1 MTLKSV
7 SACQESPQER
17 AHAVDLRACCES
29 LRSGRSSLRK
39 RGPSRALLVSRFRGN
54 ERSLWLG
61 LGKISS
67 RFACVAALLI
77 AGVSLA
83 AAPAAAQTNAACST
97 YGNWID
103 GASGDSID
111 GGNPLRELS
120 RWNAVVLLG
129 ESHTSPDHHVW
140 QMQTVAALHDRT
152 DKSVLGERMVL
163 GFESFPRRLQ
173 GVLDDWVAGKLSAE
187 AFLNAVEWSRVWG
200 YDSALYMPLFQF
212 ARLNRIPM
220 VALNVERSLVSRV
233 GREGWAA
240 VPQDAR
246 EGLTDPAPASE
257 GYLRELAAVA
267 AMKRTMPPG
276 GGDSQSAPPEPDDA
290 AIAEVMKQPD
300 FKRFVEAQQT
310 WDRAFAQGIVDA
322 RRKYPNAA
330 IVAVLGSGHVAFGY
344 GAPHQLKDLGMK
356 DAVSL
361 IPVPVDSACTHV
373 GKSFAN
379 AMFTLPV
386 GGDEGPTVERPRLGV
401 ELVQGEGAPR
411 INRVVGNSVAEAA
424 GLKAGDHVVR
434 AAGVEMRSPDDLVDV
449 VGRQA
454 PGTWLPLGV
463 RRDGQ
468 EIEIVAKFP
477 PRPRQ
482 G

>member
-1 MTLKSV
+1 MV
-7 SACQESPQER
+7 CG
-17 AHAVDLRACCES
+17 AVLALVNVCLDATP
-29 LRSGRSSLRK
+29 SS
-39 RGPSRALLVSRFRGN
+39 
-54 ERSLWLG
+54 
-61 LGKISS
+61 
-67 RFACVAALLI
+67 
-77 AGVSLA
+77 
-83 AAPAAAQTNAACST
+83 AQTNAACST

-103 GASGDSID
+103 GASGKAID
-111 GGNPLRELS
+111 GRDLLREFS
-120 RWNAVVLLG
+120 KWSAVVLLG

-187 AFLNAVEWSRVWG
+187 AFLNAVEWRRVWG

-257 GYLRELAAVA
+257 GYLRDLAAVA
-267 AMKRTMPPG
+267 AMKRTMSPG
-276 GGDSQSAPPEPDDA
+276 GGDSQSAPAEPDDA
-290 AIAEVMKQPD
+290 AIAEAMKQPE

-310 WDRAFAQGIVDA
+310 WDRAFAQGIADA
-322 RRKYPNAA
+322 RRKYPNAT

-344 GAPHQLKDLGMK
+344 GAAHQLKDLGVTGV
-356 DAVSL
+356 VSL
-361 IPVPVDSACTHV
+361 IPVSVDTACSRV

-379 AMFTLPV
+379 AMFTLPP
-386 GGDEGPTVERPRLGV
+386 GGDEGPSSMERPRLGV

-411 INRVVGNSVAEAA
+411 VNRVVGNSVAEAA

-454 PGTWLPLGV
+454 PGTWLPLSV

-468 EIEIVAKFP
+468 EIEVVAKFP
-477 PRPRQ
+477 SRPRQ

>member
-1 MTLKSV
+1 MNVKGICERSEQSIV
-7 SACQESPQER
+7 ASAWSTAGAYR
-17 AHAVDLRACCES
+17 RRSLAVLAALLSIGLCAS
-29 LRSGRSSLRK
+29 
-39 RGPSRALLVSRFRGN
+39 PSRAQSN
-54 ERSLWLG
+54 S
-61 LGKISS
+61 
-67 RFACVAALLI
+67 ACA
-77 AGVSLA
+77 
-83 AAPAAAQTNAACST
+83 T

-103 GASGDSID
+103 GTSGNIID
-111 GGNPLRELS
+111 AKELT
-120 RWNAVVLLG
+120 RDLAANRAVVLLG
-129 ESHTSPDHHVW
+129 ESHTSPEHHFW
-140 QMQTVAALHDRT
+140 QAQIVAALRDRT
-152 DKSVLGERMVL
+152 DNMVL

-187 AFLNAVEWSRVWG
+187 QFLNAVEWRRVWG

-257 GYLRELAAVA
+257 GYLHDLAAVA
-267 AMKRTMPPG
+267 AMKRTMSPG
-276 GGDSQSAPPEPDDA
+276 GGDSQSTPAEPDDA
-290 AIAEVMKQPD
+290 AIAEAMKQPE

-310 WDRAFAQGIVDA
+310 WDRAFAQGIADA
-322 RRKYPNAA
+322 GHKYPNAT

-344 GAPHQLKDLGMK
+344 GAAHQLKDLG
-356 DAVSL
+356 VTSVTSL
-361 IPVPVDSACTHV
+361 IPVSVDTACTRV

-379 AMFTLPV
+379 AMFTLPP
-386 GGDEGPTVERPRLGV
+386 GGDEAPTVERPRLGV

-411 INRVVGNSVAEAA
+411 VNRVVGNSVAEAA

-454 PGTWLPLGV
+454 PGTWLPLSV

-468 EIEIVAKFP
+468 EIEVVAKFP
-477 PRPRQ
+477 ARPRQ

>member
-1 MTLKSV
+1 MAARNKQEYDEMSV
-7 SACQESPQER
+7 RQVCER
-17 AHAVDLRACCES
+17 R
-29 LRSGRSSLRK
+29 
-39 RGPSRALLVSRFRGN
+39 
-54 ERSLWLG
+54 ERSIVASSFSAVRARRFPRG
-61 LGKISS
+61 LA
-67 RFACVAALLI
+67 FLAALLTL
-77 AGVSLA
+77 SLCTS
-83 AAPAAAQTNAACST
+83 PSGAQSSNAACAT
-97 YGNWID
+97 YGKWID
-103 GASGDSID
+103 GASGDAIE
-111 GGNPLRELS
+111 GGDLLRELS
-120 RWNAVVLLG
+120 RWSAVVLLG

-152 DKSVLGERMVL
+152 DKSVLSDRMVL

-173 GVLDDWVAGKLSAE
+173 RVLDDWIAGKLSAE
-187 AFLNAVEWSRVWG
+187 AFLNAVEWRRVWG

-257 GYLRELAAVA
+257 GYLRDLAAVA

-322 RRKYPNAA
+322 RRKYPNAT

-344 GAPHQLKDLGMK
+344 GAPHQLNDLGIK
-356 DAVSL
+356 DSVSL
-361 IPVPVDSACTHV
+361 IPVSVDTACTHV

-379 AMFTLPV
+379 AMFTLPA

-411 INRVVGNSVAEAA
+411 VNRVVGNSVAEAA

-454 PGTWLPLGV
+454 PGTWLPLSV
-463 RRDGQ
+463 RRDGL

-477 PRPRQ
+477 ARPRQ

>member
-1 MTLKSV
+1 MAATAGVDLMSLKSICDR
-7 SACQESPQER
+7 SKQSIA
-17 AHAVDLRACCES
+17 ARAC
-29 LRSGRSSLRK
+29 SGV
-39 RGPSRALLVSRFRGN
+39 RARRLSQG
-54 ERSLWLG
+54 
-61 LGKISS
+61 
-67 RFACVAALLI
+67 FAFLAALLI
-77 AGVSLA
+77 VGLCGS
-83 AAPAAAQTNAACST
+83 PSRAQSNTACAT

-103 GASGDSID
+103 GASGEAID
-111 GGNPLRELS
+111 RQKVLRDLADWS
-120 RWNAVVLLG
+120 AVVLLG
-129 ESHTSPDHHVW
+129 ESHTSPDHLW
-140 QMQTVAALHDRT
+140 QMQMVAALHSRRSDSAT
-152 DKSVLGERMVL
+152 LGERMVL

-187 AFLNAVEWSRVWG
+187 AFLNAVEWRRVWG

-257 GYLRELAAVA
+257 GYLRELAAVQ
-267 AMKRTMPPG
+267 AMKRTMTPG
-276 GGDSQSAPPEPDDA
+276 GGDSQSTPSEHDEA
-290 AIAEVMKQPD
+290 AIAEAMKQPE
-300 FKRFVEAQQT
+300 FKRFVEAQLT

-344 GAPHQLKDLGMK
+344 GADHQLKDLGMK

-361 IPVPVDSACTHV
+361 IPVSVDTACTRV

-379 AMFTLPV
+379 GIFTLPP
-386 GGDEGPTVERPRLGV
+386 GGDEAPTVERPRLGV
-401 ELVQGEGAPR
+401 ELVQGEGSPR
-411 INRVVGNSVAEAA
+411 VNRVVGNSVAEAA
-424 GLKAGDHVVR
+424 GLKAGDHVLR

-449 VGRQA
+449 IGRQA
-454 PGTWLPLGV
+454 PGTWLPLSV

-468 EIEIVAKFP
+468 EIEVVAKFP

>member
-1 MTLKSV
+1 MSV
-7 SACQESPQER
+7 RHVC
-17 AHAVDLRACCES
+17 
-29 LRSGRSSLRK
+29 
-39 RGPSRALLVSRFRGN
+39 
-54 ERSLWLG
+54 ERSEQSIAASFYSDVKARRRPSQALAVL
-61 LGKISS
+61 
-67 RFACVAALLI
+67 AALLSVGLC
-77 AGVSLA
+77 ATTPSS
-83 AAPAAAQTNAACST
+83 AQTNAACTT

-103 GASGDSID
+103 GASGNAVD
-111 GGNPLRELS
+111 GRDLLREFFKGS
-120 RWNAVVLLG
+120 AVVLLG

-187 AFLNAVEWSRVWG
+187 AFLNAVEWRRVWG

-240 VPQDAR
+240 VPPDAR

-257 GYLRELAAVA
+257 GYLRDLGVVA
-267 AMKRTMPPG
+267 AMKRMMTPG
-276 GGDSQSAPPEPDDA
+276 GGSPSAPAEPDDA
-290 AIAEVMKQPD
+290 AIAEAMKQPD

-322 RRKYPNAA
+322 RRKYANAT

-344 GAPHQLKDLGMK
+344 GAAHQLKDLGVTGV
-356 DAVSL
+356 VSL
-361 IPVPVDSACTHV
+361 IPVSVDTACTRV

-379 AMFTLPV
+379 AMFTLPP
-386 GGDEGPTVERPRLGV
+386 GGDEGPTTVERPRLGV

-411 INRVVGNSVAEAA
+411 VNRVVGNSVAEAA

-449 VGRQA
+449 VGRQS
-454 PGTWLPLGV
+454 PGTWLPLSV

-468 EIEIVAKFP
+468 EIEVVAKFP
-477 PRPRQ
+477 TRPRQ

>member
-1 MTLKSV
+1 MSLKSV
-7 SACQESPQER
+7 CER
-17 AHAVDLRACCES
+17 AGQSIAASSCLDGRAW
-29 LRSGRSSLRK
+29 
-39 RGPSRALLVSRFRGN
+39 LVC
-54 ERSLWLG
+54 L
-61 LGKISS
+61 
-67 RFACVAALLI
+67 AALLI
-77 AGVSLA
+77 VGLNATPSS
-83 AAPAAAQTNAACST
+83 AQANAACAT

-103 GASGDSID
+103 GASGNLIDSK
-111 GGNPLRELS
+111 ELT
-120 RWNAVVLLG
+120 RDLAARGAVVLLG
-129 ESHTSPDHHVW
+129 ESHTSPEHHFW
-140 QMQTVAALHDRT
+140 QAQIVAALRDRT
-152 DKSVLGERMVL
+152 DSMVL

-187 AFLNAVEWSRVWG
+187 AFLNAVEWRRVWG
-200 YDSALYMPLFQF
+200 YDSALYRPLFQF
-212 ARLNRIPM
+212 ARLNRIPI

-267 AMKRTMPPG
+267 AMKRTMAPG
-276 GGDSQSAPPEPDDA
+276 ADPQTAPPDPDDA
-290 AIAEVMKQPD
+290 AIAEVMKRPD

-310 WDRAFAQGIVDA
+310 WERAFAQGIADA
-322 RRKYPNAA
+322 KRKYPNATF
-330 IVAVLGSGHVAFGY
+330 VAVLGSGHVAFGY
-344 GAPHQLKDLGMK
+344 GAPHQLKDLG
-356 DAVSL
+356 VTGVTSL
-361 IPVPVDSACTHV
+361 VPVSVDTACTRV
-373 GKSFAN
+373 GKSFADVL
-379 AMFTLPV
+379 FTLPP

-411 INRVVGNSVAEAA
+411 INRVVNNSVAEAA
-424 GLKAGDHVVR
+424 GLKAGDHVLR

-454 PGTWLPLGV
+454 PGTWLPLSV

-468 EIEIVAKFP
+468 EIEVVAKFP

>member
-1 MTLKSV
+1 MSV
-7 SACQESPQER
+7 RHVCDRREQSIATSCFSDIR
-17 AHAVDLRACCES
+17 AR
-29 LRSGRSSLRK
+29 R
-39 RGPSRALLVSRFRGN
+39 
-54 ERSLWLG
+54 RSLQG
-61 LGKISS
+61 
-67 RFACVAALLI
+67 FAF
-77 AGVSLA
+77 LA
-83 AAPAAAQTNAACST
+83 AFLIVGLCGTPSSAQTNAACAT

-103 GASGDSID
+103 GASGDAINGRD
-111 GGNPLRELS
+111 LLREFS
-120 RWNAVVLLG
+120 RLNAVVLLG

-140 QMQTVAALHDRT
+140 QMQTVAALHERT
-152 DKSVLGERMVL
+152 DKSLLGERMVL

-187 AFLNAVEWSRVWG
+187 AFLNAVEWRRVWG

-257 GYLRELAAVA
+257 GYLRDLAAVA

-322 RRKYPNAA
+322 RRKYPNAT

-344 GAPHQLKDLGMK
+344 GAPHQLKDLGIK

-361 IPVPVDSACTHV
+361 IPVPVDTACTRV

-379 AMFTLPV
+379 AMFTLPP
-386 GGDEGPTVERPRLGV
+386 GSDEAPTVERPRLGV

-411 INRVVGNSVAEAA
+411 VNRVVDNSVAEAA

-454 PGTWLPLGV
+454 PGTWLPLSV

-468 EIEIVAKFP
+468 EIEVVAKFP
-477 PRPRQ
+477 ARPRQ

>member
-1 MTLKSV
+1 MSVKSV
-7 SACQESPQER
+7 CER
-17 AHAVDLRACCES
+17 PEQSIVA
-29 LRSGRSSLRK
+29 RSCSDVRPCR
-39 RGPSRALLVSRFRGN
+39 PVSQG
-54 ERSLWLG
+54 
-61 LGKISS
+61 
-67 RFACVAALLI
+67 FAFLAALLI
-77 AGVSLA
+77 VGLYAS
-83 AAPAAAQTNAACST
+83 PSSAQSNAACST

-103 GASGDSID
+103 GASGNVVDRND
-111 GGNPLRELS
+111 LVRDLAN
-120 RWNAVVLLG
+120 WNAVVLLG
-129 ESHTSPDHHVW
+129 ESHTSPEHHIL
-140 QMQTVAALHDRT
+140 QMQMVSALHSRADNA
-152 DKSVLGERMVL
+152 SLGERMVL

-187 AFLNAVEWSRVWG
+187 AFLNAVEWRRVWG

-240 VPQDAR
+240 VPPDAR

-257 GYLRELAAVA
+257 GYLRELGAVQ

-276 GGDSQSAPPEPDDA
+276 GGDSQSAPSEPDDA
-290 AIAEVMKQPD
+290 AIAEAMKQPE
-300 FKRFVEAQQT
+300 FKRFVEAQLT

-344 GAPHQLKDLGMK
+344 GAPHQLKDLGIK
-356 DAVSL
+356 DSVSL
-361 IPVPVDSACTHV
+361 IPVSVDTACTRV

-379 AMFTLPV
+379 ALFTLPP
-386 GGDEGPTVERPRLGV
+386 GGDEAPTVERPRLGV

-411 INRVVGNSVAEAA
+411 VNRVVGNSVAEAA

-434 AAGVEMRSPDDLVDV
+434 AAGLEMRSPDDLVDV

-454 PGTWLPLGV
+454 PGTWLPLSV
-463 RRDGQ
+463 RRDG
-468 EIEIVAKFP
+468 EVIEIIAKFP
-477 PRPRQ
+477 TRPRQ

>member
-1 MTLKSV
+1 MNVKSICERSEQSIV
-7 SACQESPQER
+7 ASAWF
-17 AHAVDLRACCES
+17 AIRAC
-29 LRSGRSSLRK
+29 RGRS
-39 RGPSRALLVSRFRGN
+39 RGLAVLAALLSVGLCASPSRAQSN
-54 ERSLWLG
+54 S
-61 LGKISS
+61 
-67 RFACVAALLI
+67 
-77 AGVSLA
+77 
-83 AAPAAAQTNAACST
+83 ACST

-103 GASGDSID
+103 GTSGNVID
-111 GGNPLRELS
+111 PKELT
-120 RWNAVVLLG
+120 RDLAAKGAVVLLG
-129 ESHTSPDHHVW
+129 ESHTSPEHHFW
-140 QMQTVAALHDRT
+140 QAQVVAALRDRT
-152 DKSVLGERMVL
+152 DNMVL

-187 AFLNAVEWSRVWG
+187 AFLNAVEWRRVWG

-240 VPQDAR
+240 VPQNAR

-257 GYLRELAAVA
+257 GYLRDLAAVS
-267 AMKRTMPPG
+267 AMKRTMSPG
-276 GGDSQSAPPEPDDA
+276 GGDSQSAPAEPDDA
-290 AIAEVMKQPD
+290 AIAEAMKQPE

-310 WDRAFAQGIVDA
+310 WDRAFAQGIADA
-322 RRKYPNAA
+322 RGKYPNAT

-344 GAPHQLKDLGMK
+344 GAAHQLKDLG
-356 DAVSL
+356 VTGVTSL
-361 IPVPVDSACTHV
+361 IPVSVDTACTRV

-379 AMFTLPV
+379 AMFTLPP
-386 GGDEGPTVERPRLGV
+386 GGDEAPTVERPRLGV

-411 INRVVGNSVAEAA
+411 VNRVVGSSVAEAA

-449 VGRQA
+449 VGRQP
-454 PGTWLPLGV
+454 PGTWLPLSV
-463 RRDGQ
+463 RRDG
-468 EIEIVAKFP
+468 EVIEVVAKFP
-477 PRPRQ
+477 ARPRQ

>member
-1 MTLKSV
+1 MVCYRPGRPAQAASNGRPQQQEYDEMSV
-7 SACQESPQER
+7 KHGCDCREQSIVA
-17 AHAVDLRACCES
+17 
-29 LRSGRSSLRK
+29 SSDCDVKASR
-39 RGPSRALLVSRFRGN
+39 RPSRA
-54 ERSLWLG
+54 
-61 LGKISS
+61 
-67 RFACVAALLI
+67 FAFLAAALLVV
-77 AGVSLA
+77 GLGTTSS
-83 AAPAAAQTNAACST
+83 AAQTNAACAT

-103 GASGDSID
+103 GTSGNAVDRNDLARNLADS
-111 GGNPLRELS
+111 S
-120 RWNAVVLLG
+120 AVVLLG
-129 ESHTSPDHHVW
+129 ESHTSPDHHIL
-140 QMQTVAALHDRT
+140 QMQLVAALHSRRPD
-152 DKSVLGERMVL
+152 DSNFGERMVL

-187 AFLNAVEWSRVWG
+187 AFLNAVEWRRVWG

-240 VPQDAR
+240 VPPDAR
-246 EGLTDPAPASE
+246 EGLTDPAPANE

-276 GGDSQSAPPEPDDA
+276 GGDSQSAPSEPDDA

-322 RRKYPNAA
+322 RRKYPNAT
-330 IVAVLGSGHVAFGY
+330 IVAVLGSGHVAYGY
-344 GAPHQLKDLGMK
+344 GVQHQLKDLGMK

-361 IPVPVDSACTHV
+361 IPVPVDTACTRV

-379 AMFTLPV
+379 AMFTLPP
-386 GGDEGPTVERPRLGV
+386 GGDEAPTVERPRLGV

-411 INRVVGNSVAEAA
+411 VNRVVGNSVAEAA

-449 VGRQA
+449 IGRQA
-454 PGTWLPLGV
+454 PGTWLPLSV

-468 EIEIVAKFP
+468 EIEVVAKFL

>member
-1 MTLKSV
+1 MNVKSV
-7 SACQESPQER
+7 C
-17 AHAVDLRACCES
+17 
-29 LRSGRSSLRK
+29 
-39 RGPSRALLVSRFRGN
+39 
-54 ERSLWLG
+54 ERSEQSIAASAWSADRARRRPSQG
-61 LGKISS
+61 LA
-67 RFACVAALLI
+67 FLAALLSVGLC
-77 AGVSLA
+77 AS
-83 AAPAAAQTNAACST
+83 PSSAQTNAACAI

-103 GASGDSID
+103 GASGNAID
-111 GGNPLRELS
+111 GRDLLREFS
-120 RWNAVVLLG
+120 KWSAVVLLG

-187 AFLNAVEWSRVWG
+187 AFLNAVEWRRVWG

-257 GYLRELAAVA
+257 GYLRDLAAVA
-267 AMKRTMPPG
+267 AMKRMMSPG
-276 GGDSQSAPPEPDDA
+276 GGGSQSTPAEPDDA
-290 AIAEVMKQPD
+290 AIAEAMKQPE

-310 WDRAFAQGIVDA
+310 WDRAFAQGIADA
-322 RRKYPNAA
+322 RRKYPNAT

-344 GAPHQLKDLGMK
+344 GTPHQLKDLGIK
-356 DAVSL
+356 DSVSL
-361 IPVPVDSACTHV
+361 IPVSVDTACTRV

-379 AMFTLPV
+379 AMFTLPP

-411 INRVVGNSVAEAA
+411 VNRVVGNSVAEAA
-424 GLKAGDHVVR
+424 GLKEGDHVVR

-454 PGTWLPLGV
+454 PGTWLPLNV

-468 EIEIVAKFP
+468 EIEVVAKFP
-477 PRPRQ
+477 SRPRQ

>member
-1 MTLKSV
+1 MNVKSV
-7 SACQESPQER
+7 CERSEQSIVASAWS
-17 AHAVDLRACCES
+17 VVRACRRPS
-29 LRSGRSSLRK
+29 
-39 RGPSRALLVSRFRGN
+39 RGLAVLAALLSVGLCASPSRAQSN
-54 ERSLWLG
+54 S
-61 LGKISS
+61 
-67 RFACVAALLI
+67 
-77 AGVSLA
+77 
-83 AAPAAAQTNAACST
+83 ACST

-103 GASGDSID
+103 GASGNAID
-111 GGNPLRELS
+111 GRDLLREFS
-120 RWNAVVLLG
+120 KWSAVVLLG
-129 ESHTSPDHHVW
+129 ESHTSPDHHVL
-140 QMQTVAALHDRT
+140 QLQTVAALQDRT

-187 AFLNAVEWSRVWG
+187 AFLNAVEWRRVWG

-257 GYLRELAAVA
+257 GYLRDLAAVA
-267 AMKRTMPPG
+267 AMKRMMAPG
-276 GGDSQSAPPEPDDA
+276 GGDSQSVPAEPDDA
-290 AIAEVMKQPD
+290 AIAEAMKQPE

-310 WDRAFAQGIVDA
+310 WDRAFAQGIADA
-322 RRKYPNAA
+322 RRKYPNAT

-344 GAPHQLKDLGMK
+344 GAAHQLKDLGVTGV
-356 DAVSL
+356 VSL
-361 IPVPVDSACTHV
+361 IPVSVDTACSRV

-379 AMFTLPV
+379 AIFTLPP
-386 GGDEGPTVERPRLGV
+386 GGDEGPMADRPRLGV

-411 INRVVGNSVAEAA
+411 VNRVVGNSVAEAA

-454 PGTWLPLGV
+454 PGTWLPLSV

-468 EIEIVAKFP
+468 EIEVVAKFP
-477 PRPRQ
+477 SRPRQ

>member
-1 MTLKSV
+1 
-7 SACQESPQER
+7 
-17 AHAVDLRACCES
+17 
-29 LRSGRSSLRK
+29 
-39 RGPSRALLVSRFRGN
+39 LVCG
-54 ERSLWLG
+54 
-61 LGKISS
+61 
-67 RFACVAALLI
+67 AAL
-77 AGVSLA
+77 ALA
-83 AAPAAAQTNAACST
+83 NACLYATPGSAQTNAACAT

-103 GASGDSID
+103 GTSGNVIDSK
-111 GGNPLRELS
+111 ELT
-120 RWNAVVLLG
+120 RDLAAKGAVVLLG
-129 ESHTSPDHHVW
+129 ESHTSPEHHFW
-140 QMQTVAALHDRT
+140 QAQIVAALRGRT
-152 DKSVLGERMVL
+152 DNMVI

-173 GVLDDWVAGKLSAE
+173 GVLDDWIAGKLSAD
-187 AFLNAVEWSRVWG
+187 AFLNAVEWRRVWG

-267 AMKRTMPPG
+267 AMKRAMPPG

-322 RRKYPNAA
+322 RRKYPNAT

-344 GAPHQLKDLGMK
+344 GAPHQLKDLGIK

-361 IPVPVDSACTHV
+361 IPVSVDTACTRV

-379 AMFTLPV
+379 VLFTLPP

-411 INRVVGNSVAEAA
+411 VNRVVGNSVAEVA

-454 PGTWLPLGV
+454 PGTWLPLSV
-463 RRDGQ
+463 RRDG
-468 EIEIVAKFP
+468 EVIEVVAKFP
-477 PRPRQ
+477 ARPRQ

>member
-1 MTLKSV
+1 MSLKSV
-7 SACQESPQER
+7 CER
-17 AHAVDLRACCES
+17 AGQSIAASSCLDGRAW
-29 LRSGRSSLRK
+29 
-39 RGPSRALLVSRFRGN
+39 LVC
-54 ERSLWLG
+54 L
-61 LGKISS
+61 
-67 RFACVAALLI
+67 AALLI
-77 AGVSLA
+77 VGLNATPSS
-83 AAPAAAQTNAACST
+83 AQANAACAT

-103 GASGDSID
+103 GASGNLIDSK
-111 GGNPLRELS
+111 ELT
-120 RWNAVVLLG
+120 RDLAAKGAVVLLG
-129 ESHTSPDHHVW
+129 ESHTSPEHHFW
-140 QMQTVAALHDRT
+140 QAQIVAALRDRT
-152 DKSVLGERMVL
+152 DSMVL

-187 AFLNAVEWSRVWG
+187 AFLNAVEWRRVWG

-246 EGLTDPAPASE
+246 EGLSDPAPASE

-267 AMKRTMPPG
+267 AMKRSMPPG

-300 FKRFVEAQQT
+300 FRRFVEAQQT

-322 RRKYPNAA
+322 KRKFPNATV
-330 IVAVLGSGHVAFGY
+330 VAVLGSGHVAHGY
-344 GAPHQLKDLGMK
+344 GAAHQLKDLG
-356 DAVSL
+356 VTGVTSL
-361 IPVPVDSACTHV
+361 IPVPVDTACTRV
-373 GKSFAN
+373 GKSFADVL
-379 AMFTLPV
+379 FTLPP
-386 GGDEGPTVERPRLGV
+386 GTDEAPTVERPRLGV

-411 INRVVGNSVAEAA
+411 VNRVVGNSVAETA
-424 GLKAGDHVVR
+424 GIKAGDHVVR

-454 PGTWLPLGV
+454 PGTWLPLSV
-463 RRDGQ
+463 RREGQ

>member
-1 MTLKSV
+1 
-7 SACQESPQER
+7 
-17 AHAVDLRACCES
+17 
-29 LRSGRSSLRK
+29 
-39 RGPSRALLVSRFRGN
+39 
-54 ERSLWLG
+54 
-61 LGKISS
+61 
-67 RFACVAALLI
+67 
-77 AGVSLA
+77 
-83 AAPAAAQTNAACST
+83 
-97 YGNWID
+97 
-103 GASGDSID
+103 
-111 GGNPLRELS
+111 
-120 RWNAVVLLG
+120 
-129 ESHTSPDHHVW
+129 
-140 QMQTVAALHDRT
+140 
-152 DKSVLGERMVL
+152 MVL
-163 GFESFPRRLQ
+163 GFEAFPRRLQ

-187 AFLNAVEWSRVWG
+187 AFLNAVEWRRVWG

-233 GREGWAA
+233 GREGWAG

-257 GYLRELAAVA
+257 GYLHELAAVA
-267 AMKRTMPPG
+267 AMKRAMPPG
-276 GGDSQSAPPEPDDA
+276 GGDSQSAPPEPDEA

-330 IVAVLGSGHVAFGY
+330 MVAVLGSGHVAFGY
-344 GAPHQLKDLGMK
+344 GAMHQLKDLGMK

-361 IPVPVDSACTHV
+361 IPVPIDSACMRV

-379 AMFTLPV
+379 VMFTLPA
-386 GGDEGPTVERPRLGV
+386 GADEGPTVERPRLGV

-468 EIEIVAKFP
+468 EIELVAKFP

>member
-1 MTLKSV
+1 V
-7 SACQESPQER
+7 NGSPQQQEYGEMSVKHVCER
-17 AHAVDLRACCES
+17 Q
-29 LRSGRSSLRK
+29 GRCRLSH
-39 RGPSRALLVSRFRGN
+39 
-54 ERSLWLG
+54 G
-61 LGKISS
+61 LE
-67 RFACVAALLI
+67 VLAALLI
-77 AGVSLA
+77 VGLCAS
-83 AAPAAAQTNAACST
+83 PSSAQANAACAT

-103 GASGDSID
+103 GTTGNVID
-111 GGNPLRELS
+111 AKELT
-120 RWNAVVLLG
+120 RDLAAKGAVVLLG
-129 ESHTSPDHHVW
+129 ESHTSPEHHFW
-140 QMQTVAALHDRT
+140 QAQIVAALRDRT
-152 DKSVLGERMVL
+152 DNMVL

-187 AFLNAVEWSRVWG
+187 AFLNAVEWRRVWG

-212 ARLNRIPM
+212 ARLNRIPI

-240 VPQDAR
+240 VPQDER

-276 GGDSQSAPPEPDDA
+276 ADPQTAPPDPDDA
-290 AIAEVMKQPD
+290 AIAEAMKQPD

-310 WDRAFAQGIVDA
+310 WDRAFAQGIA
-322 RRKYPNAA
+322 NAKRKYPNAA
-330 IVAVLGSGHVAFGY
+330 FVAVLGSGHVAFGY
-344 GAPHQLKDLGMK
+344 GAPLQLKDLG
-356 DAVSL
+356 VTGVTSL
-361 IPVPVDSACTHV
+361 IPVSVDTACTRV
-373 GKSFAN
+373 GKSFADVL
-379 AMFTLPV
+379 FTLPP

-411 INRVVGNSVAEAA
+411 VNRVVGNSVAEAA

-454 PGTWLPLGV
+454 PGTWLPLSI

-468 EIEIVAKFP
+468 EIEVVAKFP

>member
-1 MTLKSV
+1 MAARNSREYGEMSVKSV
-7 SACQESPQER
+7 CERSEQSVAASAFS
-17 AHAVDLRACCES
+17 AVRACRPS
-29 LRSGRSSLRK
+29 QGLALLATLLIVGLSGS
-39 RGPSRALLVSRFRGN
+39 PSRAQS
-54 ERSLWLG
+54 
-61 LGKISS
+61 
-67 RFACVAALLI
+67 
-77 AGVSLA
+77 
-83 AAPAAAQTNAACST
+83 NAACAA

-103 GASGDSID
+103 GDSGNAIGRNDLVRD
-111 GGNPLRELS
+111 LS
-120 RWNAVVLLG
+120 DRSAVVLLG
-129 ESHTSPDHHVW
+129 ESHTSPDHHIW
-140 QMQTVAALHDRT
+140 QMQMVAALHSRRPDN
-152 DKSVLGERMVL
+152 SILGERMVL

-173 GVLDDWVAGKLSAE
+173 SVLDDWVAGKLSAE
-187 AFLNAVEWSRVWG
+187 AFLNAVEWRRVWG

-240 VPQDAR
+240 VPPEAR

-257 GYLRELAAVA
+257 GYLRELAAVQ
-267 AMKRTMPPG
+267 AMKRNLQPG
-276 GGDSQSAPPEPDDA
+276 ADPQTAPPDPDDA
-290 AIAEVMKQPD
+290 AIAEAMKQPE

-310 WDRAFAQGIVDA
+310 WARAFAQGIVDA
-322 RRKYPNAA
+322 RRKYPNATV
-330 IVAVLGSGHVAFGY
+330 VAVLGSGHVAFGY
-344 GAPHQLKDLGMK
+344 GTPHQLKDLGVK
-356 DAVSL
+356 DVVSL
-361 IPVPVDSACTHV
+361 IPVPVDTACTRV

-379 AMFTLPV
+379 AMFTLPL

-411 INRVVGNSVAEAA
+411 VNRVVGNSVAEAA

-434 AAGVEMRSPDDLVDV
+434 AAGNEMRSPDDLVDV

-454 PGTWLPLGV
+454 PGTWLPLSV

-468 EIEIVAKFP
+468 EIEVVAKFP

>member
-1 MTLKSV
+1 MNVKGICERSEQSSV
-7 SACQESPQER
+7 ASAWSTAGAYR
-17 AHAVDLRACCES
+17 RRSLAVLAALLSIGLCAS
-29 LRSGRSSLRK
+29 
-39 RGPSRALLVSRFRGN
+39 PSRAQSN
-54 ERSLWLG
+54 S
-61 LGKISS
+61 
-67 RFACVAALLI
+67 ACA
-77 AGVSLA
+77 S
-83 AAPAAAQTNAACST
+83 

-103 GASGDSID
+103 GTSGNIID
-111 GGNPLRELS
+111 AKELT
-120 RWNAVVLLG
+120 RDLAANRAVVLLG
-129 ESHTSPDHHVW
+129 ESHTSPEHHFW
-140 QMQTVAALHDRT
+140 QAQIVAALRDRT
-152 DKSVLGERMVL
+152 DNMVL

-187 AFLNAVEWSRVWG
+187 QFLNAVEWRRVWG

-220 VALNVERSLVSRV
+220 MALNVERSLVSRV

-257 GYLRELAAVA
+257 GYLRDLAAVA
-267 AMKRTMPPG
+267 AMKRTMSPG
-276 GGDSQSAPPEPDDA
+276 GGDSQSTPAEPDDA
-290 AIAEVMKQPD
+290 AIAEAMKQPE

-310 WDRAFAQGIVDA
+310 WDRAFAQGIADA
-322 RRKYPNAA
+322 RHKYPNAT

-344 GAPHQLKDLGMK
+344 GAAHQLKDLG
-356 DAVSL
+356 VTSVTSL
-361 IPVPVDSACTHV
+361 IPVSVDTACTRV

-379 AMFTLPV
+379 AMFTLPP
-386 GGDEGPTVERPRLGV
+386 GGDEAPTVERPRLGV

-411 INRVVGNSVAEAA
+411 VNRVVGSSVAEAA

-454 PGTWLPLGV
+454 PGTWLPLSV

-468 EIEIVAKFP
+468 EIEVVAKFP
-477 PRPRQ
+477 ARPRQ